1 MQAQPVKIN
10 GHLLESAKIASRIQS
25 RSMSKQIE
33 HWAKIGKIAE
43 ENPDLPFN
51 IIKDLLQGIA
61 EIEAGQEFDY
71 ETGQPV

>member
-10 GHLLESAKIASRIQS
+10 GHLLESAKIAAQIQS

-51 IIKDLLQGIA
+51 VIRDLLQGMA

-71 ETGQPV
+71 ETGQAT

>member
-10 GHLLESAKIASRIQS
+10 GLLLESAKIAAQVQS

-51 IIKDLLQGIA
+51 VIKDLLQGIA

-71 ETGQPV
+71 ETGKPV